1 MAVASAI
8 MVTAMGV
15 SAPSVEAKS
24 LRLSSKKV
32 TLSIGKSKTIK
43 VRGAKKVTWKV
54 VWGSKC
60 IRLSNKKKT
69 SVKITAKKAGSA
81 KIQAK
86 AGKKKLSCRV
96 TVSPK
101 TTVLKMNV
109 NKVDDVTVKK
119 VHETLSKGNTLRVR
133 IQGGNRSQRVNTMDN
148 LIDAVGKYNEYG
160 VLPQISSTNGT
171 KSYNE
176 WKADKELAGQYKWGL
191 LLVKDIVSSHKNDY
205 PETLK
210 LAKERIAYKESTLK
224 EKYKYEGE
232 EWRQVFKEVTGVYYN
247 AKGFPNFEKYAHV
260 NADGDWCT
268 HNYTD
273 SQVAKNSKNELLPD
287 GYYYVTYKIDGKE
300 VTRTKEI
307 ETLFKE
313 KDWDSYYYNSAEYL
327 EFKDKI
333 EKEYDAKGE
342 EREKQLEKEI
352 KQREEAGESIDQ
364 YTRVLL
370 FDTARK
376 ELEDEKTEKL
386 LEEEGKRLTEYYSKT
401 DNWYFDI
408 DGKHLSFN
416 DITFHYEPLKVD
428 LNAVNTAINTKY
440 ETDLNAYKSSK
451 SRYIGSAGERLD
463 KLLHDNKL
471 CDLSSA
477 VQQYW
482 VQQIIKDYDYMDY
495 EAELGAKG
503 GSGDRSPVNPAGR
516 IHGEGG
522 AKGLKL
528 AYQRKWMGVC
538 GDYADL
544 EMTLYRL
551 FGVEAEKI
559 ACHKCNH
566 GWTVV
571 KLTNSDGAVGYV
583 LNDYGLKATVYNKM
597 PDGCP
602 KHDRSNYKDIQHIN
616 FKYN

>member
-15 SAPSVEAKS
+15 HAPSVEAKS
-24 LRLSSKKV
+24 LRLSSKRV
-32 TLSIGKSKTIK
+32 TLTVGKSKTIK

-54 VWGSKC
+54 AWGSKC

-69 SVKITAKKAGSA
+69 SVKITAKKSGSA

-109 NKVDDVTVKK
+109 NKVDKATVKK

-160 VLPQISSTNGT
+160 VLPQVSSSTKKYYT
-171 KSYNE
+171 E

-210 LAKERIAYKESTLK
+210 LAKEGIAYKESTLK

-232 EWRQVFKEVTGVYYN
+232 EWKKIFEEVTGITYTKRYDYSN
-247 AKGFPNFEKYAHV
+247 PNNDMVVECY
-260 NADGDWCT
+260 
-268 HNYTD
+268 YTD
-273 SQVAKNSKNELLPD
+273 GQTAKPQKIKTDCSGYNWLADKD
-287 GYYYVTYKIDGKE
+287 YYYTTIKYNGTEYTVTEPIQLKINAADDISDDDEWNRIISDKNNYFCKTEIDGVK
-300 VTRTKEI
+300 VEI
-307 ETLFKE
+307 PV
-313 KDWDSYYYNSAEYL
+313 S
-327 EFKDKI
+327 
-333 EKEYDAKGE
+333 
-342 EREKQLEKEI
+342 
-352 KQREEAGESIDQ
+352 
-364 YTRVLL
+364 
-370 FDTARK
+370 
-376 ELEDEKTEKL
+376 
-386 LEEEGKRLTEYYSKT
+386 
-401 DNWYFDI
+401 
-408 DGKHLSFN
+408 

-428 LNAVNTAINTKY
+428 LNAVNTVINTKY

-602 KHDRSNYKDIQHIN
+602 QHDRSNYKDIQHIN